1 MYTILQKEIL
11 SDVTK
16 LVVVAAPHV
25 ARKAKAGQFVIVIAT
40 EHGERV
46 PLTIAD
52 HDAEAGTITL
62 IFQEVGKSTME
73 MGRMEVGQ
81 AFYSVAGPL
90 GHPTEIENFGTVA
103 CVAGGVGIAPMY
115 PIARDLKAA
124 GNRVISI
131 IGART
136 KDLLFWEDRMR
147 AVSDE
152 LIVVTDDGSWGRKA
166 LVTQPLKELLEQG
179 EPIVK
184 VWGIGPT
191 IMMKFVSLTTKPF
204 NVPTIVSLNTI
215 MIDGTGMCGGCRVA
229 MVDGAKFVCVDG
241 PEFDGHLVDWNNLR
255 FRLRRNG
262 FKQRFLLCIIHSRPS
277 NSRLGRRHGRLGALP
292 AFTTARYKADNHC
305 RQRDVKH
312 VCSHQFYFSC

>member
-1 MYTILQKEIL
+1 MYKILEKEVL

-40 EHGERV
+40 EHGERI

-52 HDAEAGTITL
+52 HDVQAGTITL

-73 MGRMEVGQ
+73 MGRMEVGE

-124 GNRVISI
+124 GNRVITI

-136 KDLLFWEDRMR
+136 QDLLFWEEKMR

-152 LIVVTDDGSWGRKA
+152 LIVVTDDGSYGRKA

-191 IMMKFVSLTTKPF
+191 IMMKFVSLTTQPF

-241 PEFDGHLVDWNNLR
+241 PEFDGHLVDWNNL
-255 FRLRRNG
+255 
-262 FKQRFLLCIIHSRPS
+262 ISR
-277 NSRLGRRHGRLGALP
+277 
-292 AFTTARYKADNHC
+292 
-305 RQRDVKH
+305 V
-312 VCSHQFYFSC
+312 QFYRDEEQAAVEHWRQHECNLDKAVRKLGEKAAAGGE

>member
-1 MYTILQKEIL
+1 MYKILEKEVL

-40 EHGERV
+40 EHGERI

-52 HDAEAGTITL
+52 HDVEAGTITL

-73 MGRMEVGQ
+73 MGRMEVGE

-124 GNRVISI
+124 GNRVITI

-136 KDLLFWEDRMR
+136 QDLLFWEEKMR

-152 LIVVTDDGSWGRKA
+152 LIVVTDDGSYGRKA

-191 IMMKFVSLTTKPF
+191 IMMKFVSLTTQPF

-241 PEFDGHLVDWNNLR
+241 PEFDGHLVDWNNL
-255 FRLRRNG
+255 
-262 FKQRFLLCIIHSRPS
+262 ISR
-277 NSRLGRRHGRLGALP
+277 
-292 AFTTARYKADNHC
+292 
-305 RQRDVKH
+305 V
-312 VCSHQFYFSC
+312 QFYRDEEQAAVEHWRQHECNLDKAVRKLGEKAAAGGE